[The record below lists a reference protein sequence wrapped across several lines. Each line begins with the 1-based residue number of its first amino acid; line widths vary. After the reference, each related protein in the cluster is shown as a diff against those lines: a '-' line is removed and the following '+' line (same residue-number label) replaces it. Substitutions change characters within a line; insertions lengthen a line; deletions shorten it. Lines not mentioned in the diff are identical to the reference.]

1 MLRLAGI
8 DIDAISLGGLRTCIQ
23 LPGMDLAFDMGCC
36 PMSAVSRRTV
46 LFTHAHMDHMG
57 AVNMHSATR
66 ALMGMK
72 RPTYVLPP
80 GVEAPF
86 RAMMDAWGQ
95 LDGTPMRYTA
105 KVVAPGES
113 LSLKGGI
120 VARPFRTV
128 HRVVSQGY
136 ILSEQRRKL
145 RPEWV
150 GRPGPEIA
158 AARARG
164 EDVIDEVEKDV
175 VAFTGDT
182 RIDAL
187 DTHPEVY
194 RTQVL
199 IMEVTFHD
207 EQVSV
212 RRCRSMGHIHLDE
225 VIERADRFENE
236 AILFTHRSARYSE
249 SQARRIL
256 DARLPPSLRS
266 RVTLLPDPPRSSAS
280 APRP

>member
-36 PMSAVSRRTV
+36 PESAVSRRTV

-57 AVNMHSATR
+57 AVNMHCATR

-72 RPTYVLPP
+72 TPTYVLPP
-80 GVEAPF
+80 GTEAPF
-86 RAMMDAWGQ
+86 RAMMDAWGK
-95 LDGTPMRYTA
+95 LDGTAMKYNA
-105 KVVAPGES
+105 KVLAPGEE
-113 LSLKGGI
+113 LPLKRGI
-120 VARPFRTV
+120 IARPFRTV

-136 ILSEQRRKL
+136 ILYQRKRKL
-145 RPEWV
+145 RPEWI

-164 EDVIDEVEKDV
+164 EDVVDEVEEPS

-187 DTHPEVY
+187 DAHPEAY
-194 RTQVL
+194 RTRVL

-212 RRCRSMGHIHLDE
+212 RRCRAMGHIHLDE
-225 VIERADRFENE
+225 VIERADRFENQ
-236 AILFTHRSARYSE
+236 AILFTHRSARYGE
-249 SQARRIL
+249 SQARKIL
-256 DARLPPSLRS
+256 DARLPPQLRA
-266 RVTLLPDPPRSSAS
+266 RVTLLPDPPRLSAG
-280 APRP
+280 